1 MSTHYFSCS
10 DGTGTDSTI
19 NVLGHVT
26 LTCAFASSGIF
37 GSSSAFRF
45 YRVTKRRCTPFM
57 LGWARCGFH
66 KKRTGT
72 RYVEHVFLHPMGS
85 VGHIVQSGPLGV
97 RNSDTLFT
105 MLGWDRYG
113 FYKKLTGTQ
122 YAKNVFFH
130 LIGSVSHL
138 VLSSAS
144 EEQNKDVLFLMLGW
158 D

>member
-1 MSTHYFSCS
+1 
-10 DGTGTDSTI
+10 
-19 NVLGHVT
+19 
-26 LTCAFASSGIF
+26 
-37 GSSSAFRF
+37 
-45 YRVTKRRCTPFM
+45 
-57 LGWARCGFH
+57 
-66 KKRTGT
+66 
-72 RYVEHVFLHPMGS
+72 MGS